1 MVTIS
6 MTSGK
11 MATLDLLNIKVFL
24 SKVYDVIT
32 YVHDVTKNFSIL
44 DSNFIVDVVM

>member
-6 MTSGK
+6 MMSGK
-11 MATLDLLNIKVFL
+11 MASLGLLNIKVFL

-32 YVHDVTKNFSIL
+32 YVHDVTKKVLIL
-44 DSNFIVDVVM
+44 DSNFIVDVII